1 MRPTGRNLLRLVRL
15 VVATLVLAFVATPA
29 PPPERT
35 ADAHALVA
43 FASVASTRPVQ
54 VVPRSVV
61 RRDLPVADRASVAE
75 ASVDEVEHRPA
86 RRLHVIHCVF
96 LC

>member
-1 MRPTGRNLLRLVRL
+1 MRPTSRKLLRLVRL

-35 ADAHALVA
+35 ADTHAWVA
-43 FASVASTRPVQ
+43 FASVSSTR
-54 VVPRSVV
+54 
-61 RRDLPVADRASVAE
+61 VAQAAPCSVARQAVSLAE
-75 ASVDEVEHRPA
+75 QPGALDVTPAEDEHRAACRPH
-86 RRLHVIHCVF
+86 LLHCVF